1 MNDPEK
7 EKALLQSLQKGN
19 LQSVTIEKD
28 GNDNKMFIAADPQY
42 KKVNLYDA
50 SLKPV
55 VRESLEQ
62 YQSTKQLVNNS
73 VKQDT
78 ENDKKKEVK
87 QDSKVM
93 KQKTEKKIDSLLP
106 KKRESNKKGLSL

>member
-1 MNDPEK
+1 M
-7 EKALLQSLQKGN
+7 
-19 LQSVTIEKD
+19 
-28 GNDNKMFIAADPQY
+28 
-42 KKVNLYDA
+42 
-50 SLKPV
+50 

-73 VKQDT
+73 VKQDK

-93 KQKTEKKIDSLLP
+93 KEKTEKKADILLP